1 MANPEKTTA
10 EKQEEHIKFLAD
22 ANQDFIVAMQA
33 AIIEW
38 QHGKGAEAGLQW
50 IVNTLAGPGFLPDS
64 SAPYGKEA
72 QAWFSANCAN
82 PMPTCACGRPS
93 HIVWMGQGFCS
104 EAHYKDAY
112 KASLN

>member
-1 MANPEKTTA
+1 MPKETESDRMQKHIRELAN
-10 EKQEEHIKFLAD
+10 I
-22 ANQDFIVAMQA
+22 NQDLIVAMQA

-50 IVNTLAGPGFLPDS
+50 IVNTLAGPGFLPDE

-93 HIVWMGQGFCS
+93 HIGWMGQGFCS
-104 EAHYKDAY
+104 DEHYRAAY
-112 KASLN
+112 KASLS